1 MCGDLLSFMCG
12 RLLHRGFQSKGFMS
26 AADTETLVAFEPTR
40 FLVVDDN
47 GILYVSK

>member
-12 RLLHRGFQSKGFMS
+12 GLLHIGGFSPRGLS
-26 AADTETLVAFEPTR
+26 AADTETLFAFEPTR
-40 FLVVDDN
+40 FLVVDDS